1 MGSLLGMRSFLRLF
15 LALAFSISFI
25 SVVTPPPAR
34 AVDPL
39 AVPTFTVTRGVNPNL
54 ARLNFTPDARAR
66 YQVRAYFSNDNYTQ
80 AYLMSNDYVAG
91 TDLSNISNPSPTAPC
106 GSAISSLMRI
116 SDNFSFSYCAWTG
129 PNFRLTVRFSLVVVD
144 RSTSEVLP
152 ESSKANP
159 VGFLQELPTILNGTS
174 SRSDGVEGLNT
185 NTSSPVGV
193 SKTVLAFRRSDD
205 YSRIISYSPDIAP
218 KISTPGF
225 NISLTAG
232 YYYKYDYKLF
242 GGVVGNVTW
251 FDSDYKTPVM
261 QSYYVPRTPSPVVN
275 IVATPSVDGGINVR
289 WTNPT
294 SGNMPASTMVYV
306 SQDKYSYSRCLESLV
321 MYPNNSVTLTAMS
334 QGIIN
339 TPFVA
344 GNKYYVLVRSS
355 MSSPEGSSEVIWVSQ
370 PVTVQLPPGAP
381 VATFTA
387 ADGSINATWT
397 EPAYTGG
404 ITPTGYEIQA
414 SSDGT
419 NWSNAL
425 FDGSSTSG
433 TISGLTNGTSYSV
446 RLRAKNEA
454 GPGAWETS
462 TMTPVGIPTAITQAV
477 TSVGSTTAV
486 IGMTLNARGDDV
498 QVGMEYSLGY
508 GTATAVSYGS
518 TNSTSFVGSTNV
530 TGLLPGKSYRVR
542 AKARA
547 SDGTFYYGLWKS
559 FTTTPL
565 SVTNVSVTSTSTT
578 ATATWS
584 TPVTDLFQ
592 MQYDVWAEL
601 DGQKIGS
608 GCSALARSGN
618 SGTCMIGG
626 LSPGVLY
633 DIRISA
639 TATGA
644 DYGNGTSPLT
654 KNAIATK
661 RLQVI
666 LDKTGLLPKLYAG
679 MTNISLTSY
688 FSADSGL
695 PISVVSTTAT
705 KCLVETGL
713 KLSVR
718 ASGTCSLTVSQA
730 GNSIFGPA
738 ESKDV
743 SLTVASTQTITF
755 SFRSLTSPKVAATP
769 IDISSYASASS
780 GLSVAF
786 ASTTSEVCT
795 IDGVILAPVSTGEC
809 EVIAIQSGNDSYLAA
824 PQVTSSFFV
833 VKGDQATLSITSLGG
848 EFDQP
853 LALQTS
859 GGSGTGVVTYSIS
872 SAGNTSNCSK
882 TATGVQAMQ
891 PGNCIVQAV
900 KATDSNYMETY
911 SSYKTLVFTK
921 ATQDITFVAIPDTIE
936 GSTINPTVSSTSG
949 LTVALQSLTTSVC
962 TFSNGS
968 ISLDHAG
975 TCRMKASQA
984 GDTKYLA
991 ASDVTIQFESNSK
1004 ATPQTGTM
1012 RYDRTRT
1019 YYIGDT
1025 IDFYVAE
1032 DVNGAQSEIPGT
1044 FTWLA
1049 DTPGILEFDSQVP
1062 GRATVVGRPA
1072 YGMLNVMYRF
1082 TPSAGYAASYNPALG
1097 PAALQV
1103 ARTSQPLSL
1112 APQLVQYD
1120 EPAQF
1125 LVGGILGTGQ
1135 LSYGFSPMD
1144 RNMQNA
1150 AARNA
1155 FCTISGTVVTRSEP
1169 GTCVVRAMIG
1179 TDIQYDATDAVQE
1192 FVFSKKA
1199 QTLSIENGWILDEA
1213 NYATRSTTYDL
1224 SGMAV
1229 SSEELSVEVSTTSSS
1244 CSISSGVLTV
1254 LSAGQCSIKLAQA
1267 GTSTIEAVAEY
1278 FYTFNIGKAQ
1288 QSAVTMSTT
1297 STTFGVALSLSAS
1310 GGDGNGALAFEA
1322 ANGAASGCR
1331 ITNGTLLSDTAGSC
1345 LVQVTKAESQN
1356 YATLVSSPEIVTIEK
1371 ASHMLSFSFASLP
1384 TVRVGD
1390 SPFSISSFASLSS
1403 GQSASFVSGSPS
1415 ICTVSGSVVT
1425 VRASGQCIIDADFS
1439 ENISYTAISTVT
1451 RYFTV
1456 EGASTVV
1463 NESVSAPRNVSLI
1476 RGGSK
1481 ALVAS
1486 WQVPTSGQSTIT
1498 TYVATLSPSGKRCSV
1513 SVTTCTFTGLDASK
1527 SYSVSVVAVSATMT
1541 SGSGLSSSVIPNIQM
1556 KPNGKTNLRTMIT
1569 APSKGAQKWSVKG
1582 GCKISGQMFIAAA
1595 KTATC
1600 TLTLATAKYKTT
1612 PKSTLKVSVQIKK

>member
-1 MGSLLGMRSFLRLF
+1 
-15 LALAFSISFI
+15 
-25 SVVTPPPAR
+25 
-34 AVDPL
+34 
-39 AVPTFTVTRGVNPNL
+39 
-54 ARLNFTPDARAR
+54 
-66 YQVRAYFSNDNYTQ
+66 
-80 AYLMSNDYVAG
+80 
-91 TDLSNISNPSPTAPC
+91 
-106 GSAISSLMRI
+106 
-116 SDNFSFSYCAWTG
+116 
-129 PNFRLTVRFSLVVVD
+129 
-144 RSTSEVLP
+144 
-152 ESSKANP
+152 
-159 VGFLQELPTILNGTS
+159 
-174 SRSDGVEGLNT
+174 
-185 NTSSPVGV
+185 
-193 SKTVLAFRRSDD
+193 
-205 YSRIISYSPDIAP
+205 
-218 KISTPGF
+218 
-225 NISLTAG
+225 
-232 YYYKYDYKLF
+232 
-242 GGVVGNVTW
+242 
-251 FDSDYKTPVM
+251 
-261 QSYYVPRTPSPVVN
+261 
-275 IVATPSVDGGINVR
+275 
-289 WTNPT
+289 
-294 SGNMPASTMVYV
+294 
-306 SQDKYSYSRCLESLV
+306 
-321 MYPNNSVTLTAMS
+321 
-334 QGIIN
+334 
-339 TPFVA
+339 
-344 GNKYYVLVRSS
+344 
-355 MSSPEGSSEVIWVSQ
+355 
-370 PVTVQLPPGAP
+370 
-381 VATFTA
+381 
-387 ADGSINATWT
+387 
-397 EPAYTGG
+397 
-404 ITPTGYEIQA
+404 
-414 SSDGT
+414 
-419 NWSNAL
+419 
-425 FDGSSTSG
+425 
-433 TISGLTNGTSYSV
+433 
-446 RLRAKNEA
+446 
-454 GPGAWETS
+454 
-462 TMTPVGIPTAITQAV
+462 
-477 TSVGSTTAV
+477 
-486 IGMTLNARGDDV
+486 
-498 QVGMEYSLGY
+498 
-508 GTATAVSYGS
+508 
-518 TNSTSFVGSTNV
+518 
-530 TGLLPGKSYRVR
+530 
-542 AKARA
+542 
-547 SDGTFYYGLWKS
+547 
-559 FTTTPL
+559 
-565 SVTNVSVTSTSTT
+565 
-578 ATATWS
+578 
-584 TPVTDLFQ
+584 
-592 MQYDVWAEL
+592 
-601 DGQKIGS
+601 
-608 GCSALARSGN
+608 
-618 SGTCMIGG
+618 MIGG
-626 LSPGVLY
+626 LNPGVLY
-633 DIRISA
+633 DIRITA

-705 KCLVETGL
+705 KCFVETGL

-718 ASGTCSLTVSQA
+718 AAGTCSLTVSQA

-743 SLTVASTQTITF
+743 SLTVAGTQTITF
-755 SFRSLTSPKVAATP
+755 SFRLLTSPKVAATP

-780 GLSVAF
+780 GLSVSF

-795 IDGVILAPVSTGEC
+795 IDGVILTPVSTGEC
-809 EVIAIQSGNDSYLAA
+809 EVIAIQPGSDSYLAA

-859 GGSGTGVVTYSIS
+859 GGSGFGVVTYSIS

-891 PGNCIVQAV
+891 PGDCIVQAV
-900 KATDSNYMETY
+900 KATDSNYMVTY

-1019 YYIGDT
+1019 YHIGDT

-1082 TPSAGYAASYNPALG
+1082 TPSAGYAAAYNPALG

-1199 QTLSIENGWILDEA
+1199 QTLSIENSWILDEA

-1229 SSEELSVEVSTTSSS
+1229 SSEGLSVEVSTTSSS

-1278 FYTFNIGKAQ
+1278 LYTFNIGKAQ
-1288 QSAVTMSTT
+1288 QSAVTLSAT
-1297 STTFGVALSLSAS
+1297 STTFGVPLSLSAS
-1310 GGDGNGALAFEA
+1310 GGDGNGALAFIA
-1322 ANGAASGCR
+1322 ADGAASGCR
-1331 ITNGTLLSDTAGSC
+1331 IVNGALTSDTAGTC
-1345 LVQVTKAESQN
+1345 LVQVAKAEAQN
-1356 YATLVSSPEIVTIEK
+1356 FETYVSSPEIVTIEK
-1371 ASHMLSFSFASLP
+1371 ASHTLSFSFASLL

-1582 GCKISGQMFIAAA
+1582 GCKISGQMFIAAT

-1600 TLTLATAKYKTT
+1600 TLTLVTAKYKTT